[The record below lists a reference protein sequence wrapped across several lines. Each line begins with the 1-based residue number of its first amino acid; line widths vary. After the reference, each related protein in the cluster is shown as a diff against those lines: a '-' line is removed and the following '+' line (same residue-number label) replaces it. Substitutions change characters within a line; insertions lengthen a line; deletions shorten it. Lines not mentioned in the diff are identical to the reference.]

1 MTLDSL
7 RYDLAAMPALWV
19 VVGLAVAAVVAII
32 AQSIIAVSPSAPR
45 QARTVGRVVWKGPA
59 GLIVL
64 LVLLAALVWE
74 RI

>member
-32 AQSIIAVSPSAPR
+32 AQSIIAVSPSAQP

-64 LVLLAALVWE
+64 LVLLAAFVWE